1 MPRWTRRRASTIKPG
16 EPSVSVTAAEE
27 SARYASACI
36 MGAAEKMP
44 RVSFEQFLLLLELS
58 HTKLEWLD
66 GIAYAMAGG
75 SFEHSR
81 LANRVGTLLTNAL
94 RGKLCVAL
102 QSDMLVKTPREGE
115 SFAAFPDASVVC
127 GEPTLVKHEKNPALT
142 NPTVIIVVLSSSTE
156 DYDRGEKFERYK
168 TIPSLQDY
176 VLVSQ
181 DKKLIEVFSRDRG
194 WEGVSAGSGQ
204 GLLLPS
210 VGVTLDVDEVYFNP
224 LG

>member
-1 MPRWTRRRASTIKPG
+1 
-16 EPSVSVTAAEE
+16 
-27 SARYASACI
+27 
-36 MGAAEKMP
+36 MGAAEKIP

-81 LANRVGTLLTNAL
+81 LASRVGTLLTNGLA
-94 RGKLCVAL
+94 GKPCVTL
-102 QSDMLVKTPREGE
+102 QRDMLIKAPVEG
-115 SFAAFPDASVVC
+115 FAAFPDASVVC
-127 GEPTLVKHEKNPALT
+127 DEPLMVMHEKNPALT
-142 NPTVIIVVLSSSTE
+142 NPTVIVEVLSSTTE

-168 TIPSLQDY
+168 TIPSLRDY

-181 DKKLIEVFSRDRG
+181 HGKRIEVFSRERG
-194 WEGVSAGSGQ
+194 WQPVSAGPGE
-204 GLLLPS
+204 GAALPS
-210 VGVTLDVDEVYFNP
+210 IGVTLAVDEVYFNP

>member
-1 MPRWTRRRASTIKPG
+1 MA
-16 EPSVSVTAAEE
+16 AAET
-27 SARYASACI
+27 I
-36 MGAAEKMP
+36 P
-44 RVSFEQFLLLLELS
+44 RVSFEQFLFLLEKS

-94 RGKLCVAL
+94 AGRPCVAL
-102 QSDMLVKTPREGE
+102 QSDMLVKAEAE
-115 SFAAFPDASVVC
+115 AFAAFPDASVVC
-127 GEPTLVKHEKNPALT
+127 GEPTMVAHERNPALT
-142 NPTVIIVVLSSSTE
+142 NPTVIVEVLSSSTE

-168 TIPSLQDY
+168 TIASLRDY

-181 DKKLIEVFSRDRG
+181 DKKRIEVFSRERA
-194 WEGVSAGSGQ
+194 WEPAVAGPGESV
-204 GLLLPS
+204 LLPS
-210 VGVTLDVDEVYFNP
+210 VGVTLAVDKVYFNP

>member
-1 MPRWTRRRASTIKPG
+1 
-16 EPSVSVTAAEE
+16 
-27 SARYASACI
+27 
-36 MGAAEKMP
+36 
-44 RVSFEQFLLLLELS
+44 
-58 HTKLEWLD
+58 
-66 GIAYAMAGG
+66 YAMAGG

-81 LANRVGTLLTNAL
+81 LANRVGTLLTNEL
-94 RGKLCVAL
+94 RGKPCVAL
-102 QSDMLVKTPREGE
+102 QSDMLVKTPLEGE

-127 GEPTLVKHEKNPALT
+127 GEPVLVKHEKNPALT
-142 NPTVIIVVLSSSTE
+142 NPTVIIEVLSSSTE

-168 TIPSLQDY
+168 TIPSVQDY

-194 WEGVSAGSGQ
+194 WEGISAGGGQ

-224 LG
+224 LDR

>member
-1 MPRWTRRRASTIKPG
+1 
-16 EPSVSVTAAEE
+16 
-27 SARYASACI
+27 
-36 MGAAEKMP
+36 MGAAETIP

-81 LANRVGTLLTNAL
+81 LASRVGTLLTQAL
-94 RGKLCVAL
+94 EGKPCVVL
-102 QSDMLVKTPREGE
+102 QSDMLVKAPGEG
-115 SFAAFPDASVVC
+115 FAAFPDASVVC
-127 GEPTLVKHEKNPALT
+127 GPPMLVTHEKNPALT
-142 NPTVIIVVLSSSTE
+142 NPTVIVEILSTSTE

-168 TIPSLQDY
+168 SIPSLRDY

-181 DKKLIEVFSRDRG
+181 DKKSVEVFSRERG
-194 WEGVSAGSGQ
+194 WQAVVAGPGDDV
-204 GLLLPS
+204 LVPS
-210 VGVTLDVDEVYFNP
+210 VGVKLAVHDVYFNP